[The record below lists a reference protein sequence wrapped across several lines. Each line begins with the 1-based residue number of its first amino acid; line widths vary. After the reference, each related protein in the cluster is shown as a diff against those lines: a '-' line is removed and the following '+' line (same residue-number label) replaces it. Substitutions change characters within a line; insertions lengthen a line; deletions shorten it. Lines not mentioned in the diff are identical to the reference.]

1 MSEASDSASGQAGDG
16 DAHRDDIQTRA
27 AREIERKLQQ
37 EVRDMRAR
45 LQTYEAENESL
56 RAANAALR
64 AANEELRAVNG
75 ELSRKL
81 VSPVPGSANRNTA
94 VESSDA
100 VRLRLT
106 SEMAATLAHEINQPL
121 TAAATYLKVA
131 RRQIAGDG
139 AKPDIAST
147 LDKAAAQMLR
157 AGEIIGRLREFL
169 SGHEPDE
176 TA

>member
-1 MSEASDSASGQAGDG
+1 M
-16 DAHRDDIQTRA
+16 
-27 AREIERKLQQ
+27 LQQ
-37 EVRDMRAR
+37 EVRDMRGR
-45 LQTYEAENESL
+45 QQTYEAENEAL
-56 RAANAALR
+56 REANEALR
-64 AANEELRAVNG
+64 AANQELRTVNG
-75 ELSRKL
+75 ELSRQL
-81 VSPVPGSANRNTA
+81 DSPVPGNATTNTA

-121 TAAATYLKVA
+121 TAASTYLKVA

-157 AGEIIGRLREFL
+157 AGEIVGRLREFL
-169 SGHEPDE
+169 SGDEPDE

>member
-16 DAHRDDIQTRA
+16 DAPRDDIQTRA
-27 AREIERKLQQ
+27 AQETEHKLQQ
-37 EVRDMRAR
+37 EVRDMRSR
-45 LQTYEAENESL
+45 LQACEAENESL
-56 RAANAALR
+56 RAAN
-64 AANEELRAVNG
+64 EELRTANG

-81 VSPVPGSANRNTA
+81 VSPVPGSANTNTT